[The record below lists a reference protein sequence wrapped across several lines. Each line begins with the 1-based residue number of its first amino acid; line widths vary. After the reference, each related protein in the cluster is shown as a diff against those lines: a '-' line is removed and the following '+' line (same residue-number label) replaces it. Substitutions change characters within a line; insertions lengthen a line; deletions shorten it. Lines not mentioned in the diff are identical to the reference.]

1 MPLSKSA
8 VNRCRYC
15 HLYAPNLRG
24 VKDLKPR
31 VLSEPE
37 VLERLKTKRGQP
49 GYLAMFSSW
58 LGGVITDPALMQI
71 PLDDHLVHRG
81 HGVFDTC
88 TLGDGKLYRL
98 NTHLDRLLRSASL
111 ARIEHPWTKND
122 LIKMV
127 AGTAAASNVRDG
139 AVRYWITTGPGG
151 FSPSPKEC
159 PEACFY
165 CVIFDPIPLAGS
177 KSGPLS
183 EGINEVTVLDTP
195 MKPPLLATIKSNNY
209 LLNVLT
215 HMEAVD
221 RGGTFGIL
229 VDDLGYVA
237 ESCVLNVAFITQEKV
252 LRTPPFEGIL
262 LGATIRRVMDL
273 AASTLSEEKLI
284 SDVDQ
289 SPVLAS
295 EVSGDQISEM
305 FLCGGDTH
313 LYPVLSWDKIPVG
326 QGKIGPVAKRLT
338 ELLEAE
344 GTGQTSG
351 DPDDFIDVLY
361 DQ

>member
-139 AVRYWITTGPGG
+139 AVRY
-151 FSPSPKEC
+151 
-159 PEACFY
+159 
-165 CVIFDPIPLAGS
+165 
-177 KSGPLS
+177 LS
-183 EGINEVTVLDTP
+183 
-195 MKPPLLATIKSNNY
+195 
-209 LLNVLT
+209 
-215 HMEAVD
+215 
-221 RGGTFGIL
+221 
-229 VDDLGYVA
+229 
-237 ESCVLNVAFITQEKV
+237 
-252 LRTPPFEGIL
+252 
-262 LGATIRRVMDL
+262 
-273 AASTLSEEKLI
+273 LI
-284 SDVDQ
+284 H
-289 SPVLAS
+289 
-295 EVSGDQISEM
+295 I
-305 FLCGGDTH
+305 
-313 LYPVLSWDKIPVG
+313 
-326 QGKIGPVAKRLT
+326 
-338 ELLEAE
+338 
-344 GTGQTSG
+344 
-351 DPDDFIDVLY
+351 
-361 DQ
+361 